1 MKKRELNISIK
12 SKRQKVMMMIMISCT
27 KYTVDTLH
35 AYKISKENMI

>member
-12 SKRQKVMMMIMISCT
+12 SKRQKVMMMISCT